1 MESPLFGY
9 LVGFETFFS
18 SDKLSRVK
26 MVNVWNEKIRGEKN
40 PRIVLSPPFVEL
52 VFPYC
57 ADVSM
62 ISENL
67 RSLIIALHTFANK
80 GRSIAHGLVLAP
92 LILLQ
97 LLLAALQHKAPLS

>member
-1 MESPLFGY
+1 
-9 LVGFETFFS
+9 
-18 SDKLSRVK
+18 

-62 ISENL
+62 LSEN
-67 RSLIIALHTFANK
+67 H
-80 GRSIAHGLVLAP
+80 
-92 LILLQ
+92 
-97 LLLAALQHKAPLS
+97 